1 MSNDYF
7 PNKVNI
13 KKSIIQK
20 VTLSCGQ
27 SSSENNTY
35 FDSGAN
41 EGGHVKEGVCK
52 AEICPCREN
61 ICQVEID

>member
-1 MSNDYF
+1 M
-7 PNKVNI
+7 
-13 KKSIIQK
+13 
-20 VTLSCGQ
+20 TLSCGQ